1 MLRQFFEYAR
11 YLKPVMKL
19 LDVYKRQF
27 SCCPSSPTESK
38 AAEMRVSSSFSSLIP
53 ASCRGKAT
61 FSPTLRESNKAPC
74 WNMNPMLLRICFLIF
89 SGALLMR
96 LPSIST

>member
-1 MLRQFFEYAR
+1 MIALATATRLIMPPERLAGI
-11 YLKPVMKL
+11 
-19 LDVYKRQF
+19 F

-38 AAEMRVSSSFSSLIP
+38 AAEIRVSSSFSSLIP
-53 ASCRGKAT
+53 ASRRGKAT
-61 FSPTLRESNKAPC
+61 FSPTLKESNKAPC

-89 SGALLMR
+89 SGAPLMR